1 MTDRDPVVAPSD
13 EDSAAVT
20 VPHRTATSAAPATA
34 PATAPTPAPT
44 PALITDGHPDA
55 TGSTNGGGPPRLGP
69 RPLDRPPADPAAAA
83 VFGRPAGVTGGFAED
98 RTTQESVVARA
109 PVPPAALAAAF
120 GRPGGHEESLQRP
133 PAQHGDAGRGEEPF
147 WDAAAESDPWRDPD
161 AGVTLG
167 PPPAGTT
174 AEPTEAPRPPGARL
188 SLREVLFGDRVQPKA
203 LAMLA
208 VIALAIGA
216 VGGLV
221 GRLTADGASRLTT
234 GNPSITQ
241 VDAGKERP
249 PGSVADIAR
258 RVVPAVIS
266 IETRVGTTG
275 GTGSGVVID
284 PAGYVLTNNH
294 VVSAAATAQGA
305 EIEGVFAD
313 GTRVP
318 VRIVGRDPKTD
329 LAVVKVDVANP
340 VVATIGSA
348 ESLAVGDTVIAI
360 GSPLGLAS
368 TVTTGIVSALH
379 RPVRLAGE
387 GTDTNAVID
396 AVQTDAAINPGNS
409 GGPLVDST
417 GAVVG
422 INTAIRGSGD
432 SGGSIGLGFAIPI
445 DDAREIA
452 EELIR
457 GGTVKHAEL
466 GVAARSVSD
475 GTTDGAQV
483 QNVTQGGAAAAAGIV
498 EGDVIV
504 KVGERSI
511 AGADELVVAVREHE
525 PGESVPVQ
533 LVRDGRPLTVT
544 VVLGSD

>member
-1 MTDRDPVVAPSD
+1 MTDREPVVAPPSD
-13 EDSAAVT
+13 PDAGAAT
-20 VPHRTATSAAPATA
+20 VPHRVPAAVNGHVVAT
-34 PATAPTPAPT
+34 
-44 PALITDGHPDA
+44 
-55 TGSTNGGGPPRLGP
+55 TGNGSGPPRLGP
-69 RPLDRPPADPAAAA
+69 RPLARPAVDPGIAATFGRPDGVAGAFEPDRAAQPFTVPKAAAA
-83 VFGRPAGVTGGFAED
+83 
-98 RTTQESVVARA
+98 
-109 PVPPAALAAAF
+109 PAALAAAF
-120 GRPGGHEESLQRP
+120 RRPGEGAESLQRP
-133 PAQHGDAGRGEEPF
+133 PARPGVDDGAPPF
-147 WDAAAESDPWRDPD
+147 WDGAAEADPWRDPD

-167 PPPAGTT
+167 APVPEPAAAT
-174 AEPTEAPRPPGARL
+174 AGAPRPPGARL
-188 SLREVLFGDRVQPKA
+188 SLREVLFGSHVQPRA
-203 LAMLA
+203 LALLA
-208 VIALAIGA
+208 VLALAVGA

-221 GRLTADGASRLTT
+221 GRYTVEGAGSLTSSR
-234 GNPSITQ
+234 PSITQ
-241 VDAGKERP
+241 VDEAKERP
-249 PGSVADIAR
+249 AGSVADIAK

-266 IETRVGTTG
+266 IETRVGTSG

-305 EIEGVFAD
+305 IMEGVFTD

-318 VRIVGRDPKTD
+318 VKIVGRDPKTD
-329 LAVVKVDVANP
+329 LAVVKVEVANP
-340 VVATIGSA
+340 VVATIGS
-348 ESLAVGDTVIAI
+348 SQKLAVGDAVIAI

-368 TVTTGIVSALH
+368 TVTTGIVSALN

-409 GGPLVDST
+409 GGPLVDAT

-445 DDAREIA
+445 DDARAIA

-457 GGTVKHAEL
+457 GGAVKHAEIGL
-466 GVAARSVSD
+466 ATRSVSD

-504 KVGERSI
+504 KVGDRPI
-511 AGADELVVAVREHE
+511 AGADELVVAVRERN
-525 PGESVPVQ
+525 PGDSVPVA
-533 LVRDGRPLTVT
+533 LVREGRPLTVT
-544 VVLGSD
+544 VVLGTD